1 VSTFR
6 QIAFRQCLQSPRDPP
21 NEVLFVRRGG
31 ALAENSLVSLAQF
44 RDLHAP

>member
-6 QIAFRQCLQSPRDPP
+6 QIAFRQCLQPPGDPP

-31 ALAENSLVSLAQF
+31 AFAENFLVSLAQL

>member
-1 VSTFR
+1 MSTFR
-6 QIAFRQCLQSPRDPP
+6 QIAFRQYLQSPRDPP

-31 ALAENSLVSLAQF
+31 LLTEYRLVSLAQF